1 MYEAV
6 SFLSVRK
13 DTDASN
19 QQLCLVLHRQRK
31 YNRLVGFCESKYRGF
46 LMTDYENL
54 PGFKENSEYLKSTVA
69 SIQDYP
75 KPGILFRDVTTLCED
90 KKAFSLC
97 FDMLAEIFKDSRI
110 DKIVSAEAR
119 GFVFGAPLADRLKAG
134 LVLVRKPGKLP
145 RATLSE
151 DYVLEY
157 GTNTLQIHED
167 SIKPGERIL
176 IMDDLL
182 ATGGT
187 VDAMIRLIKRC
198 GGEIVSAAFILEL
211 FDLGGARLIREKFGI
226 DTVSLVKLP
235 GH

>member
-1 MYEAV
+1 
-6 SFLSVRK
+6 
-13 DTDASN
+13 
-19 QQLCLVLHRQRK
+19 
-31 YNRLVGFCESKYRGF
+31 
-46 LMTDYENL
+46 MTDYENM
-54 PGFKENSEYLKSTVA
+54 PGFKENSEFLKSSVA

-75 KPGILFRDVTTLCED
+75 KKGILFRYVTTLCENR
-90 KKAFSLC
+90 KAFSLC
-97 FDMLAEIFKDSRI
+97 FDMLYEIFKNSRI

-167 SIKPGERIL
+167 SIKPGERVL
-176 IMDDLL
+176 IVDDLL

-187 VDAMIRLIKRC
+187 VDAMIRLIKRA
-198 GGEIVSAAFILEL
+198 GAEVVSAAFILEL
-211 FDLGGARLIREKFGI
+211 FDLGGAKLIEDKYGVR
-226 DTVSLVKLP
+226 TVSLVKLP